1 MEFSSRPYCS
11 RRAGRKNLAVCN
23 HASLGIFHGVLL
35 SLFLQI
41 RSCQVIFV
49 GGATDSHPIP
59 VDGFDVWD
67 TISNGATSPRKEVL
81 LNIDF
86 PEKKRGLLLTYD
98 TWYSG
103 AAIRVGDMKLLMNV
117 PNATW
122 YQVPEEGGVP
132 PDMDE
137 IWVSNSP
144 VSSDIFQSFGVNL
157 NDILERF
164 ALSGWLFFLGAENCF
179 WSRLLKT
186 DC

>member
-1 MEFSSRPYCS
+1 
-11 RRAGRKNLAVCN
+11 
-23 HASLGIFHGVLL
+23 
-35 SLFLQI
+35 
-41 RSCQVIFV
+41 
-49 GGATDSHPIP
+49 
-59 VDGFDVWD
+59 
-67 TISNGATSPRKEVL
+67 
-81 LNIDF
+81 
-86 PEKKRGLLLTYD
+86 
-98 TWYSG
+98 
-103 AAIRVGDMKLLMNV
+103 MKLLMNV

-144 VSSDIFQSFGVNL
+144 VSSDIFQSFGANL

-164 ALSGWLFFLGAENCF
+164 ALSGWLFSGMQKTAF

>member
-1 MEFSSRPYCS
+1 MQ
-11 RRAGRKNLAVCN
+11 V
-23 HASLGIFHGVLL
+23 
-35 SLFLQI
+35 
-41 RSCQVIFV
+41 RSCQVVFV
-49 GGATDSHPIP
+49 GGTTDSHPIP

-67 TISNGATSPRKEVL
+67 TISNGAPSPRTEIL

-86 PEKKRGLLLTYD
+86 PEKRPGLLLTYD

-103 AAIRVGDMKLLMNV
+103 AAIRVGDVKLLLNV

-137 IWVSNSP
+137 IWVSNRP
-144 VSSDIFQSFGVNL
+144 VSSWIFQSCSTIL

-164 ALSGWLFFLGAENCF
+164 ALSGWLVFQGGGAENYIVNNVVGSDLC
-179 WSRLLKT
+179 T
-186 DC
+186 V

>member
-1 MEFSSRPYCS
+1 MVEF
-11 RRAGRKNLAVCN
+11 
-23 HASLGIFHGVLL
+23 IF
-35 SLFLQI
+35 QI
-41 RSCQVIFV
+41 RSCQVVFV
-49 GGATDSHPIP
+49 GGKTDSHPIP

-67 TISNGATSPRKEVL
+67 TISNGAPSPRTEIL

-86 PEKKRGLLLTYD
+86 PEKRPGLLLTYD

-144 VSSDIFQSFGVNL
+144 VSSWIFQSFGAISKDSV
-157 NDILERF
+157 ERF
-164 ALSGWLFFLGAENCF
+164 VI
-179 WSRLLKT
+179 
-186 DC
+186 